1 MIYFIWIS
9 QEEDKIGDKKLLD
22 MDVEMEVDEDKRSLD
37 VDDDKKMVDKDKKF
51 FIVDLC
57 EAAEDVDE

>member
-1 MIYFIWIS
+1 M
-9 QEEDKIGDKKLLD
+9 D
-22 MDVEMEVDEDKRSLD
+22 MDVELGVDEDKRSLD